1 LDDLQP
7 TYPAPLAD
15 ANDPVAILSALDSVV
30 YDWDIVS
37 DRIVWG
43 PNAART
49 LAELPGE
56 ALATGAGYAG
66 LVAAESDASRYHAV
80 FNGLTFDEGEGAPF
94 RVQYRLAAP
103 GGAMLA
109 VEDFGRWFAD
119 AEGRPRRVHGLLRV
133 LNRAAPSPANVVP
146 EDGLDQTL
154 CSRRAFN
161 AWVDQRCA
169 EPRAPDCALALM
181 VVGVGNVGEIN
192 AREGYDVGD
201 ELILGV
207 GRRLAMSLR
216 NGDKLVRYSGAKF
229 ALLVALAASDIPG
242 IAAERLARRA
252 NAEFYPTSA
261 GAQRAMTRVGV
272 ALSPRHGRTAHLLM
286 QRADEALA
294 QTSETGAAVAVY
306 AANEALAETRRRD
319 AWVGD
324 EIVAALNDRR
334 VFLAYQPIAPTDA
347 RLPPFEEAL
356 VRLRLEDGMT
366 LGPEAVI
373 PAAERL
379 GLIELIDARVLELAV
394 ARLAAEPSCRL
405 SMNASLA
412 ALRSPDWFERLRDR
426 LARAPGAAG
435 RLIVEIVETQAVEN
449 VAEVASALARIK
461 ALGVRVAMDDFGAGH
476 TSFRNL
482 RSLGV
487 DMVKIDGAFVAGLA
501 NSVDDRFFVRT
512 LASLARHLGILTV
525 AEWVED
531 ADSAR
536 LLRDW
541 GVDYLQGHFI
551 GRAEEPEAQAALEA
565 ARVRPISSR

>member
-1 LDDLQP
+1 MRQ
-7 TYPAPLAD
+7 PAPLAD
-15 ANDPVAILSALDSVV
+15 DPVAILSALDSVV
-30 YDWDIVS
+30 YDWDIAT
-37 DRIVWG
+37 DRLSWG

-49 LAELPGE
+49 LAVLPAE

-80 FNGLTFDEGEGAPF
+80 FNGLIRDEGEGVPF

-103 GGAMLA
+103 TGRTVA

-133 LNRAAPSPANVVP
+133 LTRGAPSPASVVA
-146 EDGLDQTL
+146 EDGVEQTL

-169 EPRAPDCALALM
+169 EPRAPDCAMALM
-181 VVGVGNVGEIN
+181 VFGVGNVAEIN

-207 GRRLAMSLR
+207 GRRLASSLR
-216 NGDKLVRYSGAKF
+216 SGDKLVRYSGAKF
-229 ALLVALAASDIPG
+229 ALLVALAANDLPA
-242 IAAERLARRA
+242 IAAERIARRA
-252 NAEFYPTSA
+252 NAELYPTSA
-261 GAQRAMTRVGV
+261 GPQRAAVRVGV
-272 ALSPRHGRTAHLLM
+272 ALSPRYGRTAHLLM

-294 QTSETGAAVAVY
+294 QTSETGADVAVY
-306 AANEALAETRRRD
+306 AANEALAESRRRD

-334 VFLAYQPIAPTDA
+334 VFLAYQPIAPTVPG
-347 RLPPFEEAL
+347 LPAFEEAL

-373 PAAERL
+373 PVAEKL
-379 GLIELIDARVLELAV
+379 GLIEVIDARVMELAV
-394 ARLAAEPSCRL
+394 ARLAAEPACRL
-405 SMNASLA
+405 SMNASIA

-449 VAEVASALARIK
+449 VVEVARTLGKIK
-461 ALGVRVAMDDFGAGH
+461 SLGVRVAMDDFGAGH

-482 RSLGV
+482 RALGV

-501 NSVDDRFFVRT
+501 GSVDDRFFVRT

-531 ADSAR
+531 AESAR
-536 LLRDW
+536 LLREW

-551 GRAEEPEAQAALEA
+551 GSAEERQPEAALA
-565 ARVRPISSR
+565 SA